1 MKVMK
6 FYSPCCG
13 QCRVVAREFKD
24 NPINVPIENIN
35 VVEEPEIADK
45 YNVSKTAIATAWI
58 LRHPA
63 KIQTIVGTTNKNR
76 LRDICTASNVNLT
89 RQEWYEIYLSAG
101 NMLP

>member
-1 MKVMK
+1 MK

-45 YNVSKTAIATAWI
+45 YKVKGLPTI
-58 LRHPA
+58 LLLNDKEEILETWHGVIKSEVINN
-63 KIQTIVGTTNKNR
+63 KIKEYG
-76 LRDICTASNVNLT
+76 SNNST
-89 RQEWYEIYLSAG
+89 G
-101 NMLP
+101 NSLE

>member
-1 MKVMK
+1 MK

-45 YNVSKTAIATAWI
+45 YNVKGLPTILLLNDKEEVLETWHGIVKSGIINSKI
-58 LRHPA
+58 
-63 KIQTIVGTTNKNR
+63 KKYETN
-76 LRDICTASNVNLT
+76 
-89 RQEWYEIYLSAG
+89 
-101 NMLP
+101 

>member
-1 MKVMK
+1 MK

-45 YNVSKTAIATAWI
+45 YNVKGLPTI
-58 LRHPA
+58 LLLNNKEEVLETWHGIVKSEVINN
-63 KIQTIVGTTNKNR
+63 KIKEYG
-76 LRDICTASNVNLT
+76 SNNST
-89 RQEWYEIYLSAG
+89 G
-101 NMLP
+101 NSLE

>member
-45 YNVSKTAIATAWI
+45 YNVKGLPTILLLNDKEEVLETWHGIVKSEVINSKI
-58 LRHPA
+58 
-63 KIQTIVGTTNKNR
+63 K
-76 LRDICTASNVNLT
+76 
-89 RQEWYEIYLSAG
+89 EYEAD
-101 NMLP
+101 

>member
-1 MKVMK
+1 MK

-45 YNVSKTAIATAWI
+45 YNVKGLPTI
-58 LRHPA
+58 LLLNDKEEVLETWHGIVKSDVINN
-63 KIQTIVGTTNKNR
+63 KIKEYG
-76 LRDICTASNVNLT
+76 SNNST
-89 RQEWYEIYLSAG
+89 G
-101 NMLP
+101 NSLE

>member
-1 MKVMK
+1 MK

-45 YNVSKTAIATAWI
+45 YNVKGLPTI
-58 LRHPA
+58 LLLND
-63 KIQTIVGTTNKNR
+63 K
-76 LRDICTASNVNLT
+76 
-89 RQEWYEIYLSAG
+89 E
-101 NMLP
+101 

>member
-1 MKVMK
+1 MK

-45 YNVSKTAIATAWI
+45 YNVKGLPTI
-58 LRHPA
+58 LLLNDKEEVLETWHGIVKSDIINN
-63 KIQTIVGTTNKNR
+63 KIKEYG
-76 LRDICTASNVNLT
+76 SNSST
-89 RQEWYEIYLSAG
+89 G
-101 NMLP
+101 NSLE

>member
-1 MKVMK
+1 MK

-45 YNVSKTAIATAWI
+45 YNVKGLPTI
-58 LRHPA
+58 LLLNDKEEVMETWHGIVKA
-63 KIQTIVGTTNKNR
+63 EVINNKIK
-76 LRDICTASNVNLT
+76 
-89 RQEWYEIYLSAG
+89 EYEA
-101 NMLP
+101 N

>member
-1 MKVMK
+1 MK

-45 YNVSKTAIATAWI
+45 YNVKGLPTILLLNDKEEILETWHGVIKSEVINSKI
-58 LRHPA
+58 
-63 KIQTIVGTTNKNR
+63 KEYETN
-76 LRDICTASNVNLT
+76 
-89 RQEWYEIYLSAG
+89 
-101 NMLP
+101 

>member
-1 MKVMK
+1 MK

-45 YNVSKTAIATAWI
+45 YNVKGLPTILLLNDKEEVLETWHGIVKLEIINSKI
-58 LRHPA
+58 
-63 KIQTIVGTTNKNR
+63 KEYETN
-76 LRDICTASNVNLT
+76 
-89 RQEWYEIYLSAG
+89 
-101 NMLP
+101 